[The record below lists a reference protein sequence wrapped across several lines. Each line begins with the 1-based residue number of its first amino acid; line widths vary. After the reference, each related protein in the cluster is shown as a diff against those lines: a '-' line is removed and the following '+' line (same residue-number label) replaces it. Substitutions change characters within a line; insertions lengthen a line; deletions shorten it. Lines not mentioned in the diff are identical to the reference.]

1 MNIGVLGTG
10 EVGRAVGTRL
20 AAAGH
25 DVMMGSR
32 QADNPTAVEWARHAP
47 NARAGTFA
55 DAAAHG
61 ALVINATAGTAT
73 LEVLRAAGAA
83 HLHNKVLI
91 DASNPL
97 DASNGTPTLTV
108 SNTDSL
114 AEQIQR
120 EFPAAQVVKT
130 LNTVNAQ
137 VMVNPASV
145 PGDHVLFV
153 AGEDMDAKNVAIGLL
168 GEMGWPEERI
178 LDLGGISA
186 ARGMEAY
193 VLLWVSIM
201 GVTGG
206 SAFNVTIARA

>member
-10 EVGRAVGTRL
+10 EVGRAIGTRL
-20 AAAGH
+20 ASAGH

-32 QADNPTAVEWARHAP
+32 SADNPTAVEWARHAP
-47 NARAGTFA
+47 NAHAGTFA

-73 LEVLRAAGAA
+73 LDVLRAAGAA

-91 DASNPL
+91 DTSNPL

-120 EFPAAQVVKT
+120 EFPAAQVVKA
-130 LNTVNAQ
+130 LNTVNSS
-137 VMVNPASV
+137 VMVNPRSV
-145 PGDHVLFV
+145 PGDHVLFI
-153 AGEDMDAKNVAIGLL
+153 AGEDAFAKNVTIGLL

-206 SAFNVTIARA
+206 PAFNVTIARA